1 MTLTDTP
8 LDELTVDAGDRPK
21 APPIPG
27 ATDADRQK
35 GRHLA
40 MIHAHYLSD
49 MAQIARL
56 MARIE
61 AGEAPPTELADIVL
75 SSDMAQNLRAFGSIC
90 GRECQVLMMHHDI
103 EQAHMFPGLEAVQNE
118 GLRAVVTRL
127 RAEHEV
133 VHELLNRL
141 AYAAQALGADAT
153 DTRFDEVR
161 AIYAKLFEVVRSHFR
176 YEETELEEAIG
187 VYLGGV

>member
-1 MTLTDTP
+1 MDLTTAP
-8 LDELTVDAGDRPK
+8 LDDLSVETGTRPK

-27 ATDADRQK
+27 TTEADRQK

-40 MIHAHYLSD
+40 MIHAHYLAD

-61 AGEAPPTELADIVL
+61 AGDAPPADLAEIVL

-90 GRECQVLMMHHDI
+90 GRECRVLMMHHDI
-103 EQAHMFPGLEAVQNE
+103 EQAHMFPGLEAAQND
-118 GLRAVVTRL
+118 GIRAVVARL
-127 RAEHEV
+127 REEHEV

-141 AYAAQALGADAT
+141 AKAARALEAETTDARFEELRAVYARL
-153 DTRFDEVR
+153 FD
-161 AIYAKLFEVVRSHFR
+161 VVRSHFR

-187 VYLGGV
+187 VYLGGI